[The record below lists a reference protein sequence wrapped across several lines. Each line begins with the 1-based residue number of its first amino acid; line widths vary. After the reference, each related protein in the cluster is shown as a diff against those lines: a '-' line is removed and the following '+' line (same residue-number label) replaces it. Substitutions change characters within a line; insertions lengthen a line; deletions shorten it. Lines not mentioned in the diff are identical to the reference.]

1 MMNSGAVKWTLL
13 DWVSAALGPIL
24 TCDLVNRLPVSQS
37 SDVCQNGEPD
47 VFKCVVIMVVMV

>member
-13 DWVSAALGPIL
+13 DWVSAALGLI
-24 TCDLVNRLPVSQS
+24 NRLPVSQS

-47 VFKCVVIMVVMV
+47 VFKCVVVMVVMV

>member
-1 MMNSGAVKWTLL
+1 MMNSGAVKWTPL
-13 DWVSAALGPIL
+13 DWVTAALGLIL